1 MTGPK
6 RAGRDLSV
14 GLVLTVAALIFAVGL
29 FAIGSESRLWS
40 RKVAYRIRLANTNGL
55 QVGSPVRLVG
65 VQVGTVTEVV
75 LPEDPQRSDI
85 DIVLKVDHAVESR
98 IRRDTTAT
106 LKVLSLLGGD
116 KFLDLTPGS
125 AREPVL
131 EPGSYIQVPEGMG
144 MEEFQALGASIADDL
159 QGITKGLKVILDQLQ
174 NRETFLG
181 SALFDPN
188 FGKETISSLK
198 ESVATTNSILG
209 KVDRGQGLA
218 GRLLADRE
226 LADTTVA
233 RVETSLGRI
242 EAILGRLA
250 DEKGVAMQA
259 LAPDGSVSQIL
270 ANLQATT
277 GTMKGLVQEIR
288 DGKGLAGRL
297 VTDDEVAGQVLGDL
311 KKVTENLREITEKLN
326 HGDGTAGAFINDPTL
341 YRDLQDVLHGV
352 QKSKMMSWFVRH
364 YREKGEKE
372 RLKDPNN
379 DGTTKPEPV
388 SPEGL

>member
-1 MTGPK
+1 MNVPK

-14 GLVLTVAALIFAVGL
+14 GVVLTLAALIFGVGL

-40 RKVAYRIRLANTNGL
+40 RKVTYRIRVPNTNGL

-75 LPEDPQRSDI
+75 LPEDPERSDI
-85 DIVLKVDHAVESR
+85 DIVFKVDHAVESR

-125 AREPVL
+125 AREPL
-131 EPGSYIQVPEGMG
+131 LDPGSYIQVPEGMG

-159 QGITKGLKVILDQLQ
+159 QGITKGLKVILEQLQ
-174 NRETFLG
+174 DRQTFMG
-181 SALFDPN
+181 QALFDPN
-188 FGKETISSLK
+188 FGKETIASLK
-198 ESVATTNSILG
+198 ESVTTTNSILG

-218 GRLLADRE
+218 GRLLTDKQ

-233 RVETSLGRI
+233 RVESSLDRI
-242 EAILGRLA
+242 EEVLGRLA

-270 ANLQATT
+270 ANLRETT
-277 GTMKGLVQEIR
+277 ESMKSLVQEIR
-288 DGKGLAGRL
+288 AGKGLAGRL
-297 VTDDEVAGQVLGDL
+297 ATDDELADQVLGNL
-311 KKVTENLREITEKLN
+311 KAATGNLREITEKLN

-352 QKSKMMSWFVRH
+352 QKSKMMSWFIRH

-379 DGTTKPEPV
+379 DGNTTAGQG